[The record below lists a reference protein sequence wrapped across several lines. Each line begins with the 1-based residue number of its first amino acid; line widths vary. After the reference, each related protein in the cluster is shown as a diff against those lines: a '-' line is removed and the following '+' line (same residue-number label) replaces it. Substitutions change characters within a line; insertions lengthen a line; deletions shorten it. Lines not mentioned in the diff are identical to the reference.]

1 MNKCTETVSPLNL
14 KSAGIHANRWTLAL
28 AGAGLVSFGAL
39 VHAEEASHQVMT
51 ALSQTTLS
59 GYVDSSAIWKFGRGN
74 APFPGRAFDGA
85 SKADGFNLNVVKL
98 QLEKP
103 LSEEQW
109 SAGYQVGILFGPDA
123 VAYNGS
129 PVGAGF
135 DTDDVSVKDAYVALR
150 APVGN
155 GIDFKI
161 GTFSTIVGYEVFEGP
176 NNPNYSRSYGWQ
188 LEPTQHTGV
197 HAAYKAT
204 DWLSVMAC
212 VVNTWTAGI
221 NARPMRGAVAADET
235 EKTYMGGITLTAPE
249 SFGFLA
255 GASLY
260 ASAVDGLAGG
270 PRDTK
275 LYYAG
280 ATLPTPVEGLTL
292 GAAYDYREDSS
303 IAGPSGD
310 RAYAVAGYISYQA
323 TEKLKLNGR
332 VDFTNADDGTWY
344 ASAAA
349 GKAAGTH
356 NELIAYTATVDY
368 SLWANVLSRAEL
380 RYDHALN
387 GAKPFGT
394 ADKNA
399 ITLAANIVY
408 KF

>member
-1 MNKCTETVSPLNL
+1 MQPN
-14 KSAGIHANRWTLAL
+14 AWTLAL

-39 VHAEEASHQVMT
+39 VQAEEAAQQVMT

-59 GYVDSSAIWKFGRGN
+59 GYVDTSAIWKFGRGN
-74 APFPGRAFDGA
+74 TPFPGRAFDGT
-85 SKADGFNLNVVKL
+85 SKMDGFNLNVVKL

-123 VAYNGS
+123 VAYNPS

-155 GIDFKI
+155 GIDFKV
-161 GTFSTIVGYEVFEGP
+161 GTWTTICGYEVFESP

-197 HAAYKAT
+197 LANYKASE
-204 DWLSVMAC
+204 WLNIGGGVA
-212 VVNTWTAGI
+212 NTWNAGI
-221 NARPMRGAVAADET
+221 NARPVRAGGTVAES
-235 EKTYMGGITLTAPE
+235 EKTYLGTVTLTAPE
-249 SFGFLA
+249 SFGFLS

-260 ASAVDGLAGG
+260 GAIVDGLAGG
-270 PRDTK
+270 PQDTTT
-275 LYYAG
+275 YYAG
-280 ATLPTPVEGLTL
+280 VTLPLPIEGLSF
-292 GAAYDYREDSS
+292 GATYDYRDDSP
-303 IAGPSGD
+303 IAGPAGD
-310 RAYAVAGYISYQA
+310 RAYAIAGYLSYQC
-323 TEKLKLNGR
+323 TEKLKLNSR
-332 VDFTNADDGTWY
+332 VDYTNADDGTWY

-349 GKAAGTH
+349 GKAAGSH
-356 NELIAYTATVDY
+356 NELLSVTGTLDY
-368 SLWANVLSRAEL
+368 ALWANVLSRAEI
-380 RYDHALN
+380 RWDHALN
-387 GAKPFGT
+387 GARPFAV

>member
-1 MNKCTETVSPLNL
+1 MNKCTEKNKPL
-14 KSAGIHANRWTLAL
+14 KQARAGLHPNRWTLAL
-28 AGAGLVSFGAL
+28 AGAGLVSVGAL
-39 VHAEEASHQVMT
+39 VQAEEAPHQVLT

-59 GYVDSSAIWKFGRGN
+59 GYVDTSAIWKFGRGN
-74 APFPGRAFDGA
+74 GALPGRAFDGVG
-85 SKADGFNLNVVKL
+85 KLDGFNLNVVKL

-123 VAYNGS
+123 VAFNPS

-161 GTFSTIVGYEVFEGP
+161 GTWSTVVGYEVFESP

-197 HAAYKAT
+197 LASYKAS
-204 DWLSVMAC
+204 DWLSLSGGAA
-212 VVNTWTAGI
+212 NTWTAGI
-221 NARPMRGAVAADET
+221 NARPTRAGRAADES
-235 EKTYMGGITLTAPE
+235 EKTYLASVTLTAPE
-249 SFGFLA
+249 SMGFLS

-260 ASAVDGLAGG
+260 GGIVDGLAGG
-270 PRDTK
+270 PHDTT

-280 ATLPTPVEGLTL
+280 TTVPTPLKGLTL
-292 GAAYDYREDSS
+292 GAAYDYREDSP
-303 IAGPSGD
+303 IAGPNGD
-310 RAYAVAGYISYQA
+310 RAYAIAGYVSYQC

-332 VDFTNADDGTWY
+332 VDYTNADDGTWF
-344 ASAAA
+344 ASAGA
-349 GKAAGTH
+349 GKPAGTH
-356 NELIAYTATVDY
+356 NKLMSYTGTIDY
-368 SLWANVLSRAEL
+368 ALWGNVLSRAEL
-380 RYDHALN
+380 RWDHALN
-387 GAKPFGT
+387 GAQPFGNG
-394 ADKNA
+394 DKNA